1 MEMHRA
7 KFRGE
12 WFQCRLRS
20 SSSGKN
26 KLKKSLVDSDNST
39 VEVPFSSKRK
49 AANAFGYCLESEGC
63 LIQNKQYDF
72 NNDELEVVD
81 ILFNLLGNFLER
93 VNLETSNSVLNSSP
107 SVDQK

>member
-1 MEMHRA
+1 MHRA

-49 AANAFGYCLESEGC
+49 AANAFGYCLESEGTRHGMREWANEEDKRMMNIKKTKNR
-63 LIQNKQYDF
+63 LSYSK
-72 NNDELEVVD
+72 
-81 ILFNLLGNFLER
+81 
-93 VNLETSNSVLNSSP
+93 
-107 SVDQK
+107 